1 MFILNIFVMKKLYFL
16 LALIPAIF
24 VSCHSDEYL
33 YKYNEST
40 ARYLQ
45 PTMSG
50 FITPTTA
57 DLNVSPTRI
66 THSETFANELTEDD
80 FEISGTRLR
89 KVNDNEESNLLNY
102 ESPLIQYMK
111 NYTIGQAVK
120 KYQADIIVGPIFE
133 IKTSED
139 YEKITVTIS
148 GYPASYTNFRK
159 TTDAD
164 INLMDK
170 VYKIGKVGT
179 DTVKSNPKIIYVN

>member
-1 MFILNIFVMKKLYFL
+1 MKKLLFL
-16 LALIPAIF
+16 LIPVLF
-24 VSCHSDEYL
+24 VACKSDEYL

-66 THSETFANELTEDD
+66 SHSETFTNELTEDD
-80 FEISGTRLR
+80 FSVSGTKLR
-89 KVNDNEESNLLNY
+89 GVNDNETSKLVNF

-133 IKTSED
+133 IKTSDD

-159 TTDAD
+159 TTEAD

-170 VYKIGKVGT
+170 VSKIGQSDTTSHTPKV
-179 DTVKSNPKIIYVN
+179 IYVN

>member
-1 MFILNIFVMKKLYFL
+1 MKKLLFL
-16 LALIPAIF
+16 LIPVLF
-24 VSCHSDEYL
+24 VACKSDEYL

-45 PTMSG
+45 PSMSG

-66 THSETFANELTEDD
+66 SHSETFANELTEDD
-80 FEISGTRLR
+80 FAVSGTKIRGMSDDETSKL
-89 KVNDNEESNLLNY
+89 VNY

-133 IKTSED
+133 IKTSDD

-148 GYPASYTNFRK
+148 GYPASYANFRK
-159 TTDAD
+159 TTEAD

-170 VYKIGKVGT
+170 VSKIGQPDTATRTPKV
-179 DTVKSNPKIIYVN
+179 IFVN